1 MNEEYDVVLNILIV
15 GEKCVGK
22 TALQLR
28 FTDCA
33 FTLNNRMTLGLDY
46 RNKVIQLDGSRIMV
60 VVVDTMGQERYH
72 CISSLYYRGAHG
84 IILAY
89 DVTDQNSFNN
99 LGYWMEQVNL
109 YARGDVCKLLVG
121 CKSDRTD
128 ARAVEYNTAKAFADQ
143 QGLQLI
149 ETSARNGTNVEEAFR
164 AIAAD
169 IMQRSLPPT
178 TGTAS
183 ENDVVRLHRGSP
195 ANNQHGF
202 NSCCSSLKDLF
213 KRRA

>member
-1 MNEEYDVVLNILIV
+1 MNEDYDVVLNILVV
-15 GEKCVGK
+15 GERYVGK
-22 TALQLR
+22 TALLLR
-28 FTDCA
+28 FTECA
-33 FTLNNRMTLGLDY
+33 FSVNNRMTLGLDY
-46 RNKVIQLDGSRIMV
+46 RKKVIQLDGSRIML
-60 VVVDTMGQERYH
+60 VVVDTMGQEQFH
-72 CISSLYYRGAHG
+72 CITSLYYRGAHG

-99 LGYWMEQVNL
+99 LGYWLEQVNL

-128 ARAVEYNTAKAFADQ
+128 SRAVEYNTAKAFADQ

-149 ETSARNGTNVEEAFR
+149 ETSARNDTNVEEAFR

-169 IMQRSLPPT
+169 IMQHSPPST
-178 TGTAS
+178 TRTGFG
-183 ENDVVRLHRGSP
+183 NGVVRLHRGSP
-195 ANNQHGF
+195 ANNQQGF
-202 NSCCSSLKDLF
+202 NRCCSSLKDLF